1 MTLSVAKCL
10 AEFHSIFDCT
20 RNQKFES
27 NSIEDTELLLLR
39 RRLINEE
46 VEEVFD
52 AIRSKNKADILK
64 ELVDVVVVCVGMADT
79 YGWDFDTAFERV
91 HKSNMSKLD
100 DDGRPIR
107 RADGKVIKSK
117 NYKPPE
123 LSDLV

>member
-27 NSIEDTELLLLR
+27 NSLEDTELLLLR

-79 YGWDFDTAFERV
+79 YGWNFDTAFERV

-117 NYKPPE
+117 NYKPPD

>member
-27 NSIEDTELLLLR
+27 NSLEDTELLLLR

-52 AIRSKNKADILK
+52 AIRSKNEADILK

-117 NYKPPE
+117 NYKPPD

>member
-107 RADGKVIKSK
+107 RSDGKVIKSN
-117 NYKPPE
+117 NYKPPN

>member
-27 NSIEDTELLLLR
+27 NSLEDTELLLLR

-107 RADGKVIKSK
+107 RSDGKVIKSN
-117 NYKPPE
+117 NYKPPN

>member
-117 NYKPPE
+117 NYKPPD

>member
-27 NSIEDTELLLLR
+27 NSLEDTELLLLR

-79 YGWDFDTAFERV
+79 YGWNFDTAFERV

-100 DDGRPIR
+100 DDGRPVR
-107 RADGKVIKSK
+107 RSDGKVIKSK
-117 NYKPPE
+117 NYKPPD

>member
-10 AEFHSIFDCT
+10 AEFHSISDCT

-52 AIRSKNKADILK
+52 AIRSKNEADILK

-117 NYKPPE
+117 NYKPPD

>member
-1 MTLSVAKCL
+1 MTLSVGKCIS
-10 AEFHSIFDCT
+10 EFHTVFDCK
-20 RNQKFES
+20 RKQNFKS
-27 NSIEDTELLLLR
+27 SSIEDTELLLLR

-52 AIRSKNKADILK
+52 AIRSKNEADNLK

-79 YGWDFDTAFERV
+79 YGWNFDTAFERV

-107 RADGKVIKSK
+107 RSDGKVIKSN
-117 NYKPPE
+117 NYKPPN

>member
-1 MTLSVAKCL
+1 M
-10 AEFHSIFDCT
+10 
-20 RNQKFES
+20 
-27 NSIEDTELLLLR
+27 
-39 RRLINEE
+39 
-46 VEEVFD
+46 EEVFD
-52 AIRSKNKADILK
+52 AIRSKNEADILK

-79 YGWDFDTAFERV
+79 YGWNFDTAFERV

-117 NYKPPE
+117 NYKPPD